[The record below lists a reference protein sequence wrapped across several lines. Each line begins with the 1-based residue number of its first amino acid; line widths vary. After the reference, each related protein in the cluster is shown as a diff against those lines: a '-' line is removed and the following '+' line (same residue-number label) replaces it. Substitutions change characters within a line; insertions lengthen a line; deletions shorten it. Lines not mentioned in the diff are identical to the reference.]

1 MKDEKGEQF
10 HTTVSSRKYKDEKP
24 WIKFLEDMQIIRV
37 PNRAKIRREQ
47 SNKEVIGKNLWILGN
62 LNFQLEKT
70 Y

>member
-1 MKDEKGEQF
+1 
-10 HTTVSSRKYKDEKP
+10 
-24 WIKFLEDMQIIRV
+24 MQIIRV

-47 SNKEVIGKNLWILGN
+47 SNKEVIGKNIWILGN